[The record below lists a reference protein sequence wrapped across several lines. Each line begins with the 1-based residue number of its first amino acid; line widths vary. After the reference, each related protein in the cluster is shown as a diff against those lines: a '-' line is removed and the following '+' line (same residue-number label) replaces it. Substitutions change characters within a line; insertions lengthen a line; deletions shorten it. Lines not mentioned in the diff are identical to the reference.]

1 MRRTPRERAARLR
14 WFALGAAAAGVVVA
28 VAAAAAPA
36 AAAVLGVVAPLLFV
50 AAVLVGAIAVN
61 LTTRRTEPVWI
72 VAGILVF
79 WVANSALYLRLV
91 STANNTLD
99 DVPSQEVIDL
109 LSTLFVAGIGALV
122 AAALVSVGAWL
133 VRPGRWNAL
142 NGPGGQS

>member
-1 MRRTPRERAARLR
+1 MQRTPRERAARL
-14 WFALGAAAAGVVVA
+14 WWAALA
-28 VAAAAAPA
+28 VAAVGIVVAAGGALLPA
-36 AAAVLGVVAPLLFV
+36 GGAVLAVVAPLLFV
-50 AAVLVGAIAVN
+50 LAVLVGAVAVN
-61 LTTRRTEPVWI
+61 LTTRRPELVWT

-91 STANNTLD
+91 ATANNTLD

-109 LSTLFVAGIGALV
+109 LTTLFVAGT
-122 AAALVSVGAWL
+122 AALVVAVLVSIAGWL